1 MDDPVPFFTEK
12 AKAVQEVA
20 KLGSKALDVTETAGG
35 FLARVLGTIPE
46 DTVGRVFGDWLHHS
60 RLRNIGKLEQRTE
73 ELLLERKVVAQPV
86 SASVALPIF
95 NAARDEARE
104 EIQELFAR
112 LLAAAMDPSRRALVR
127 REFIEIVK
135 QIEPLDA
142 RVLEELLDITGAI
155 PNRRDH
161 IASTFQLPA
170 DDVEVSFEA
179 LSGLGLLTVKQGGV
193 IATFT
198 TKGRMLMAALS
209 D

>member
-1 MDDPVPFFTEK
+1 
-12 AKAVQEVA
+12 
-20 KLGSKALDVTETAGG
+20 
-35 FLARVLGTIPE
+35 
-46 DTVGRVFGDWLHHS
+46 
-60 RLRNIGKLEQRTE
+60 LR
-73 ELLLERKVVAQPV
+73 ERNVEAQPI
-86 SASVALPIF
+86 SPALALPLF
-95 NAARDEARE
+95 AAARDETRE
-104 EIQELFAR
+104 ELQELWAR
-112 LLAAAMDPSRRALVR
+112 LLAAAMDPSRRSLVR

-142 RVLEELLDITGAI
+142 RVLEELRDITGAI

-198 TKGRMLMAALS
+198 TKGRMLMAALF
-209 D
+209 DEAQPGKP